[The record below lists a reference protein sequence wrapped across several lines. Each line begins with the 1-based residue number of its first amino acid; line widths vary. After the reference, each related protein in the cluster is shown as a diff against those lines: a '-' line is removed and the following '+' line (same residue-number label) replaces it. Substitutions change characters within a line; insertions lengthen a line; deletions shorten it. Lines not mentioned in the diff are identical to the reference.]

1 MATHH
6 GKDGVVKVGA
16 NAVAEIDNWSV
27 TEQAA
32 VADDT
37 SMGDTWKT
45 HIAGKTINSWN
56 GSLACHWDES
66 DTTGQEALTVG
77 ASVTLNLYPE
87 GAGVGASYRTGQ
99 ATITQVGLTVAKD
112 GVVSRSFNFE
122 GNGVLTST
130 TVSA

>member
-1 MATHH
+1 MGTHH

-27 TEQAA
+27 TETAA
-32 VADDT
+32 TADDT

-56 GSLACHWDES
+56 GSLSCHWDET
-66 DTTGQEALTVG
+66 DTNGQQALTVG

-87 GAGVGASYRTGQ
+87 GSGTGATYKTGT
-99 ATITQVGLTVAKD
+99 ATITQVGLTVPKD

-122 GNGVLTST
+122 GNGALSEAT
-130 TVSA
+130 AA